1 MMITHP
7 MSRSRT
13 ALRAVAARPWLFVL
27 PVAFSCLAFAFGS
40 VYLVALGLGQ

>member
-1 MMITHP
+1 MLIPQP
-7 MSRSRT
+7 MSHTRT

-40 VYLVALGLGQ
+40 VYLVGLGLAQ